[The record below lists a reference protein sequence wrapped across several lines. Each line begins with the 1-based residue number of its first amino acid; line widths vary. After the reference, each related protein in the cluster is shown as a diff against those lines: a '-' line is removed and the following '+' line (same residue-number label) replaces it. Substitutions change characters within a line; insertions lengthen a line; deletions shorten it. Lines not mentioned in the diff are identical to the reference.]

1 MCLAIPGKVET
12 ITGDDP
18 VTRMGRIN
26 FGGVFKEASLAYV
39 PEVQVGDYVIVHVG
53 FALSKVDE
61 EEAQKVFGYLKQIG
75 ELDELAEDRW
85 GERPREPGEG
95 SSVASPHQGSP

>member
-26 FGGVFKEASLAYV
+26 FGGVIKEASLAYV

-75 ELDELAEDRW
+75 ELDELAELK
-85 GERPREPGEG
+85 EG
-95 SSVASPHQGSP
+95 GP